1 MTYSFLNKTMDIPSF
16 IGTLFQFRDR
26 IHLVHLNTNSYSAH
40 KALNSLYEDLLD
52 IIDTLVES
60 AQTDQLLNITIP
72 QSQTSNDLGV
82 VQELLD
88 FVRTNRGTFPYS
100 FQQNE
105 LDNLELKVS
114 STLYKLKFLK

>member
-1 MTYSFLNKTMDIPSF
+1 MDIPSF

-40 KALNSLYEDLLD
+40 VALNSLYDDLLG

-88 FVRTNRGTFPYS
+88 FVRTNRGIFPYS

-105 LDNLELKVS
+105 LDTLELKVS

>member
-72 QSQTSNDLGV
+72 QSQTSNDLSV

>member
-40 KALNSLYEDLLD
+40 VALNSLYDDLLG

-88 FVRTNRGTFPYS
+88 FVRTNRGIFPYS

-105 LDNLELKVS
+105 LDTLELKVS